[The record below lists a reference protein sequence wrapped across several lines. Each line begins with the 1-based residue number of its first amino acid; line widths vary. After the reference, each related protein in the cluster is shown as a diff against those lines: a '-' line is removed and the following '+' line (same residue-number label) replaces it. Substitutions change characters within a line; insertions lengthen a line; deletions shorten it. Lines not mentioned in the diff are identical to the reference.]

1 MLSWIKLSGT
11 AHTLK
16 DLEKTL
22 PSVGSINSMQV
33 KEYIQS
39 MLDENELTVEKIGAS
54 NWYWSFPS
62 IELARRQSVLDSVRG
77 DRDRVL
83 SAVAEMRQRLEE
95 ARTSSCIENAEE
107 RKILILAMADAVAV
121 VHDLRADLDKYS
133 GSDPV
138 ELDSMRSKIERAKGE
153 AELFTE
159 QIENMVLWLKSTI
172 CIDRGTLV
180 ALQKEWYGDEFDE
193 DQQGLRELI

>member
-1 MLSWIKLSGT
+1 
-11 AHTLK
+11 
-16 DLEKTL
+16 
-22 PSVGSINSMQV
+22 
-33 KEYIQS
+33 

-62 IELARRQSVLDSVRG
+62 IELARRQSVLDSVSG

-83 SAVAEMRQRLEE
+83 SAVADMRHLLEE

-107 RKILILAMADAVAV
+107 RKILMVAMADVVAV
-121 VHDLRADLDKYS
+121 VHDLRADLDRYS

-159 QIENMVLWLKSTI
+159 QIENMVLWLKNKI
-172 CIDRGTLV
+172 CIDRGTLT
-180 ALQKEWYGDEFDE
+180 ALQKEWYGEEFDE